1 MLFGEVASELGSLV
15 GVRTA
20 SSLLESSDSR
30 GVAIAS
36 GICNEEN
43 IFHFYAVLGTTFCA
57 GYRMLDSALTN

>member
-20 SSLLESSDSR
+20 SSLLVSSDSS

-36 GICNEEN
+36 GICNEEHVDGPS
-43 IFHFYAVLGTTFCA
+43 IG
-57 GYRMLDSALTN
+57 RES